1 MQEQTGKIEA
11 LCISAARG
19 TVKHA
24 VPEVTLVKG
33 YGIEGDAHAGHWH
46 RQVSLLSAEQVDAF
60 NQRIASSNA
69 QILERTNLNKL
80 DEIQRAKDEELN
92 TVEKAKFREQNA
104 FESDKIAESGVTK
117 KAVIEPAVAGTFGEN
132 ILVSGIDLRKLPVG
146 SLLIIKTANKEL
158 ARNGNSNIP
167 TLSAEFEEQKPT
179 CDEQENAV
187 ILKLS
192 QIGKECHS
200 HCQIFQRVG
209 DCIMPREGV
218 FATVEQGGVLTSGME
233 ITVELPKADAQLRAA
248 VITLSDKGSIG
259 QRVDTAG
266 PRATEL
272 LAEAGYDIV
281 EQVLLPDVQ
290 AKIERELKRLADSR
304 QVDLIITTGG
314 TGMAPRDVTPE
325 ATLAVATRL
334 VPGIAEA
341 IRAGS
346 LAIPTRAMVSRGVS
360 VLRNTTLI
368 VNLPGSKKAVEE
380 ALEIVLPTLEH
391 GIRLAKGTDGE
402 CGRT

>member
-1 MQEQTGKIEA
+1 MSETRGIIEA
-11 LCISAARG
+11 LCISDARG

-24 VPEVTLVKG
+24 VDEVMLIKD
-33 YGIEGDAHAGHWH
+33 YGLEGDAHAGHWH
-46 RQVSLLSAEQVDAF
+46 RQVSLLSIEQMEAF
-60 NQRIASSNA
+60 NKRISEENIPIAPA
-69 QILERTNLNKL
+69 Q
-80 DEIQRAKDEELN
+80 
-92 TVEKAKFREQNA
+92 
-104 FESDKIAESGVTK
+104 
-117 KAVIEPAVAGTFGEN
+117 AGTFGEN
-132 ILVSGIDLRKLPVG
+132 ILVRGIDLRNLPVG
-146 SLLIIKTANKEL
+146 S
-158 ARNGNSNIP
+158 
-167 TLSAEFEEQKPT
+167 TLKSGE
-179 CDEQENAV
+179 V
-187 ILKLS
+187 ILSLT

-218 FATVEQGGVLTSGME
+218 FAIVEQGGLLRAGME
-233 ITVELPKADAQLRAA
+233 IAVEMPAVDAPLRAA

-259 QRVDTAG
+259 ERVDTSG
-266 PRATEL
+266 PRAAEL
-272 LAEAGYDIV
+272 LTQAGYAVV
-281 EQVLLPDVQ
+281 EQVLLPDMQ

-325 ATLAVATRL
+325 ATLAVATRN

-346 LAIPTRAMVSRGVS
+346 MAITKRAMLSRGVS
-360 VLRNTTLI
+360 VLRNNTLI

-380 ALEIVLPTLEH
+380 ALEMVLPTLEH

>member
-1 MQEQTGKIEA
+1 MQEQKGKIVA
-11 LCISAARG
+11 LCISEARG

-24 VPEVTLVKG
+24 VPQVKLIKD

-46 RQVSLLSAEQVDAF
+46 RQVSLLSAEQVEAF
-60 NQRIASSNA
+60 NQRIACSNA
-69 QILERTNLNKL
+69 QILEKAKL
-80 DEIQRAKDEELN
+80 ATLDAKESDNIAEPGE
-92 TVEKAKFREQNA
+92 TEKA
-104 FESDKIAESGVTK
+104 I
-117 KAVIEPAVAGTFGEN
+117 IEPAIEGTFGEN
-132 ILVSGIDLRKLPVG
+132 ILVSGIDLRQLPVG
-146 SLLIIKTANKEL
+146 STLTA
-158 ARNGNSNIP
+158 G
-167 TLSAEFEEQKPT
+167 
-179 CDEQENAV
+179 AV

-200 HCQIFQRVG
+200 HCQIFHRVG

-218 FATVEQGGVLTSGME
+218 FATVEQGGVLTPGMT
-233 ITVELPKADAQLRAA
+233 ITVHLPAADAPLRAA
-248 VITLSDKGSIG
+248 VVTLSDKGSRG
-259 QRVDTAG
+259 ERVDTAG
-266 PRATEL
+266 PRAAEL
-272 LAEAGYDIV
+272 LAAAGYEVV

-325 ATLAVATRL
+325 ATLAVATRS

-346 LAIPTRAMVSRGVS
+346 LAITKRAMLSRGVS
-360 VLRNTTLI
+360 VLRNSTLI

-380 ALEIVLPTLEH
+380 ALEIVLPVLEH

>member
-1 MQEQTGKIEA
+1 MHEENGKIIA
-11 LCISAARG
+11 LCISEARG

-24 VPEVTLVKG
+24 VPEVKLIKDF
-33 YGIEGDAHAGHWH
+33 GIEGDAHAGHWH
-46 RQVSLLSAEQVDAF
+46 RQVSLLSAEQVAAF
-60 NQRIASSNA
+60 NERI
-69 QILERTNLNKL
+69 
-80 DEIQRAKDEELN
+80 
-92 TVEKAKFREQNA
+92 VESKAGIK
-104 FESDKIAESGVTK
+104 
-117 KAVIEPAVAGTFGEN
+117 PAISGTFGEN
-132 ILVSGIDLRKLPVG
+132 ILVSGIDLRNLPVG
-146 SLLIIKTANKEL
+146 TLLKAGE
-158 ARNGNSNIP
+158 
-167 TLSAEFEEQKPT
+167 
-179 CDEQENAV
+179 V
-187 ILKLS
+187 VLKLS

-218 FATVEQGGVLTSGME
+218 FATVEHAGSLKPGME
-233 ITVELPKADAQLRAA
+233 ITVELPTVDAPLRAA

-259 QRVDTAG
+259 ERVDTSG
-266 PRATEL
+266 PRAAEL
-272 LAEAGYDIV
+272 LAQAGYEVV

-304 QVDLIITTGG
+304 QVDLILTTGG

-325 ATLAVATRL
+325 ATLAVATRN

-346 LAIPTRAMVSRGVS
+346 LAITKRAMLSRGVS
-360 VLRNTTLI
+360 VLRNNTLI

-380 ALEIVLPTLEH
+380 ALELVLPTLEH

>member
-1 MQEQTGKIEA
+1 MQEQKGKIVA
-11 LCISAARG
+11 LCISEARG

-24 VPEVTLVKG
+24 VPQVKLIKD

-46 RQVSLLSAEQVDAF
+46 RQVSLLSAEQVEAF
-60 NQRIASSNA
+60 NQRIAASNA
-69 QILERTNLNKL
+69 HIL
-80 DEIQRAKDEELN
+80 
-92 TVEKAKFREQNA
+92 EKAKLTTLDA
-104 FESDKIAESGVTK
+104 KESDNIAEPGETE
-117 KAVIEPAVAGTFGEN
+117 KAIIEPAIEGTFGEN
-132 ILVSGIDLRKLPVG
+132 ILVSGIDLRQLPVG
-146 SLLIIKTANKEL
+146 STLTA
-158 ARNGNSNIP
+158 G
-167 TLSAEFEEQKPT
+167 
-179 CDEQENAV
+179 AV

-200 HCQIFQRVG
+200 HCQIFNRVG

-218 FATVEQGGVLTSGME
+218 FATVEQGGELTTGME
-233 ITVELPKADAQLRAA
+233 ITVELPNPNAPLRAA
-248 VITLSDKGSIG
+248 VVTLSDKGSRG
-259 QRVDTAG
+259 ERVDTAG
-266 PRATEL
+266 PRAAEL
-272 LAEAGYDIV
+272 LAAAGYEVV

-304 QVDLIITTGG
+304 QVDLILTTGG

-325 ATLAVATRL
+325 ATLAVATRS

-346 LAIPTRAMVSRGVS
+346 LAITKRAMLSRGVS
-360 VLRNTTLI
+360 VLRNSTLI

-380 ALEIVLPTLEH
+380 ALEIVLPVLEH

>member
-1 MQEQTGKIEA
+1 MQEQKGKIVA
-11 LCISAARG
+11 LCISEARG

-24 VPEVTLVKG
+24 VPQVKLIKD

-46 RQVSLLSAEQVDAF
+46 RQVSLLSAEQVEAF
-60 NQRIASSNA
+60 NQRIACSNA
-69 QILERTNLNKL
+69 QILEKAKL
-80 DEIQRAKDEELN
+80 TTLDAKESDNIAEPGE
-92 TVEKAKFREQNA
+92 TEKA
-104 FESDKIAESGVTK
+104 I
-117 KAVIEPAVAGTFGEN
+117 IEPAIEGTFGEN
-132 ILVSGIDLRKLPVG
+132 ILVSGIDLRQLPVG
-146 SLLIIKTANKEL
+146 STLTA
-158 ARNGNSNIP
+158 G
-167 TLSAEFEEQKPT
+167 
-179 CDEQENAV
+179 AV

-192 QIGKECHS
+192 QIGKECHR
-200 HCQIFQRVG
+200 HCQIFHRVG

-218 FATVEQGGVLTSGME
+218 FATVEQGGVLSPGRS
-233 ITVELPKADAQLRAA
+233 ITVHLPAADAPLRAA
-248 VITLSDKGSIG
+248 VVTLSDKGSRG
-259 QRVDTAG
+259 ERVDTAG
-266 PRATEL
+266 PRAAEL
-272 LAEAGYDIV
+272 LAAAGYEVV

-325 ATLAVATRL
+325 ATLAVATRS

-346 LAIPTRAMVSRGVS
+346 LAITKRAMLSRGVS
-360 VLRNTTLI
+360 VLRNSTLI

-380 ALEIVLPTLEH
+380 ALEIVLPVLEH

>member
-1 MQEQTGKIEA
+1 MQEQKGKIVA
-11 LCISAARG
+11 LCISEARG

-24 VPEVTLVKG
+24 VPQIKLIKD
-33 YGIEGDAHAGHWH
+33 YGIEGDARAGHWH
-46 RQVSLLSAEQVDAF
+46 RQVSLLSAEQVEVF
-60 NQRIASSNA
+60 NQRIACSNA
-69 QILERTNLNKL
+69 QILEKAKL
-80 DEIQRAKDEELN
+80 TTLDAKESDNIAEPGE
-92 TVEKAKFREQNA
+92 TEKA
-104 FESDKIAESGVTK
+104 I
-117 KAVIEPAVAGTFGEN
+117 IEPAIEGTFGEN
-132 ILVSGIDLRKLPVG
+132 ILASGIDLRQLPVG
-146 SLLIIKTANKEL
+146 STLTA
-158 ARNGNSNIP
+158 G
-167 TLSAEFEEQKPT
+167 
-179 CDEQENAV
+179 AV

-200 HCQIFQRVG
+200 HCQIFHRVG

-218 FATVEQGGVLTSGME
+218 FATVEQGGELTTGMD
-233 ITVELPKADAQLRAA
+233 ITVELPSPNAPLRAA
-248 VITLSDKGSIG
+248 VMTLSDKGSVG
-259 QRVDTAG
+259 QRVDTSG
-266 PRATEL
+266 PQAARM
-272 LAEAGYDIV
+272 LAQAGYEVV

-290 AKIERELKRLADSR
+290 GKIERELKRLADSR

-325 ATLAVATRL
+325 ATLAVATRH

-346 LAIPTRAMVSRGVS
+346 MAITKRAMLSRGVS
-360 VLRNTTLI
+360 VLRHSTLI

-380 ALEIVLPTLEH
+380 ALEMVLPTLEH

>member
-1 MQEQTGKIEA
+1 MQEQKGKIVA
-11 LCISAARG
+11 LCISEARG

-24 VPEVTLVKG
+24 VPQVKLIKD

-46 RQVSLLSAEQVDAF
+46 RQVSLLSAEQVEAF
-60 NQRIASSNA
+60 NQRIACGNA
-69 QILERTNLNKL
+69 QILEKAKL
-80 DEIQRAKDEELN
+80 ATLDAKESDNIAEPGE
-92 TVEKAKFREQNA
+92 TEKA
-104 FESDKIAESGVTK
+104 I
-117 KAVIEPAVAGTFGEN
+117 IEPAIEGTFGEN
-132 ILVSGIDLRKLPVG
+132 ILVSGIDLRQLPVG
-146 SLLIIKTANKEL
+146 STLTA
-158 ARNGNSNIP
+158 G
-167 TLSAEFEEQKPT
+167 
-179 CDEQENAV
+179 AV

-200 HCQIFQRVG
+200 HCQIFHRVG

-218 FATVEQGGVLTSGME
+218 FATVEQCGVLSPGMP
-233 ITVELPKADAQLRAA
+233 ITVHLPASDAPLRAA
-248 VITLSDKGSIG
+248 VVTLSDKGSRG
-259 QRVDTAG
+259 ERVDTAG
-266 PRATEL
+266 PRAAEL
-272 LAEAGYDIV
+272 LAAAGYEVV

-325 ATLAVATRL
+325 ATLAVATRS

-346 LAIPTRAMVSRGVS
+346 LAITKRAMLSRGVS
-360 VLRNTTLI
+360 VLRNGTLI

-380 ALEIVLPTLEH
+380 ALEIVLPVLEH

>member
-1 MQEQTGKIEA
+1 MQEQKGKIEA
-11 LCISAARG
+11 LCISEARG

-24 VPEVTLVKG
+24 VPEVKLVKD

-46 RQVSLLSAEQVDAF
+46 RQVSLLSAEQVESF
-60 NQRIASSNA
+60 NQRIAFSNA
-69 QILERTNLNKL
+69 QILERAKATYPTSDTEKL
-80 DEIQRAKDEELN
+80 
-92 TVEKAKFREQNA
+92 
-104 FESDKIAESGVTK
+104 
-117 KAVIEPAVAGTFGEN
+117 IEPAVAGTFGEN
-132 ILVSGIDLRKLPVG
+132 ILVSGIDFRKLPVG
-146 SLLIIKTANKEL
+146 T
-158 ARNGNSNIP
+158 
-167 TLSAEFEEQKPT
+167 TLQAGE
-179 CDEQENAV
+179 V

-218 FATVEQGGVLTSGME
+218 FATVEQGGFLKPGMT
-233 ITVELPKADAQLRAA
+233 ITAALPKADAPLRAA
-248 VITLSDKGSIG
+248 VVTLSDKGSLG

-266 PRATEL
+266 PRAAEL
-272 LAEAGYDIV
+272 LRQAGYDVV
-281 EQVLLPDVQ
+281 EQTLLPDVQ
-290 AKIERELKRLADSR
+290 AKIEHELKRLADSR

-346 LAIPTRAMVSRGVS
+346 LAITKRAMLSRGVS

-380 ALEIVLPTLEH
+380 ALEMVLETLEH

>member
-1 MQEQTGKIEA
+1 MILAGVMEMSEIQGIIEA
-11 LCISAARG
+11 LCISDARG

-24 VPEVTLVKG
+24 VDEVILIKD
-33 YGIEGDAHAGHWH
+33 YGLEGDAHAGHWH
-46 RQVSLLSAEQVDAF
+46 RQVSLLSIEQMEAF
-60 NQRIASSNA
+60 NKRISEENIPIAPA
-69 QILERTNLNKL
+69 Q
-80 DEIQRAKDEELN
+80 
-92 TVEKAKFREQNA
+92 
-104 FESDKIAESGVTK
+104 
-117 KAVIEPAVAGTFGEN
+117 AGTFGEN
-132 ILVSGIDLRKLPVG
+132 ILVRGIDLRNLPVG
-146 SLLIIKTANKEL
+146 S
-158 ARNGNSNIP
+158 
-167 TLSAEFEEQKPT
+167 TLKSGE
-179 CDEQENAV
+179 V
-187 ILKLS
+187 ILSLT

-218 FATVEQGGVLTSGME
+218 FATVEQGGLLRAGME
-233 ITVELPKADAQLRAA
+233 IAVEMPAVDAPLRAA

-259 QRVDTAG
+259 ERVDTSG
-266 PRATEL
+266 PRAAEL
-272 LAEAGYDIV
+272 LTQAGYEVV
-281 EQVLLPDVQ
+281 EQVLLPDMQ

-325 ATLAVATRL
+325 ATLAVATRN

-346 LAIPTRAMVSRGVS
+346 MAITKRAMLSRGVS
-360 VLRNTTLI
+360 VLRNNTLI

-380 ALEIVLPTLEH
+380 ALEMVLPTLEH

>member
-1 MQEQTGKIEA
+1 MHEEKGKIIA
-11 LCISAARG
+11 LCISEARG

-24 VPEVTLVKG
+24 VPEVKLIKDF
-33 YGIEGDAHAGHWH
+33 GIEGDAHAGHWH
-46 RQVSLLSAEQVDAF
+46 RQVSLLSAEQVANF
-60 NQRIASSNA
+60 NERI
-69 QILERTNLNKL
+69 
-80 DEIQRAKDEELN
+80 
-92 TVEKAKFREQNA
+92 VESKA
-104 FESDKIAESGVTK
+104 G
-117 KAVIEPAVAGTFGEN
+117 IEPAISGTFGEN
-132 ILVSGIDLRKLPVG
+132 ILVSGIDLRRLPVG
-146 SLLIIKTANKEL
+146 TLLKAGE
-158 ARNGNSNIP
+158 
-167 TLSAEFEEQKPT
+167 
-179 CDEQENAV
+179 V
-187 ILKLS
+187 VLKLS

-218 FATVEQGGVLTSGME
+218 FATVEHAGSLKPGME
-233 ITVELPKADAQLRAA
+233 ITVELPTVDAPLRAA

-259 QRVDTAG
+259 ERVDTSG
-266 PRATEL
+266 PRAAEL
-272 LAEAGYDIV
+272 LAQAGYEVV

-290 AKIERELKRLADSR
+290 AKTERELKRLADSR

-325 ATLAVATRL
+325 ATLAVATRN

-346 LAIPTRAMVSRGVS
+346 LAITKRAMLSRGVS
-360 VLRNTTLI
+360 VLRNNTLI

-380 ALEIVLPTLEH
+380 ALELVLPTLEH

>member
-1 MQEQTGKIEA
+1 MQEQKGKIVA
-11 LCISAARG
+11 LCISEARG

-24 VPEVTLVKG
+24 VPQVKLIKD

-46 RQVSLLSAEQVDAF
+46 RQVSLLSAEQVEAF
-60 NQRIASSNA
+60 NQRIACSNT
-69 QILERTNLNKL
+69 QILEKAKL
-80 DEIQRAKDEELN
+80 TTLDAKGSDNIAEPGE
-92 TVEKAKFREQNA
+92 TEKA
-104 FESDKIAESGVTK
+104 I
-117 KAVIEPAVAGTFGEN
+117 IEPAIEGTFGEN
-132 ILVSGIDLRKLPVG
+132 ILVSGIDLRQLPVG
-146 SLLIIKTANKEL
+146 STLTA
-158 ARNGNSNIP
+158 G
-167 TLSAEFEEQKPT
+167 
-179 CDEQENAV
+179 AV

-200 HCQIFQRVG
+200 HCQIFHRVG

-218 FATVEQGGVLTSGME
+218 FATVEQGGVLTLGMP
-233 ITVELPKADAQLRAA
+233 ITVHLPAADAPLRAA
-248 VITLSDKGSIG
+248 VVTLSDKGSRG
-259 QRVDTAG
+259 ERVDTAG
-266 PRATEL
+266 PRAAEL
-272 LAEAGYDIV
+272 LAAAGYEVV

-325 ATLAVATRL
+325 ATLAVATRS

-346 LAIPTRAMVSRGVS
+346 LAITKRAMLSRGVS
-360 VLRNTTLI
+360 VLRNSTLI

-380 ALEIVLPTLEH
+380 ALEIVLPVLEH

>member
-1 MQEQTGKIEA
+1 MQEQKGKIVA
-11 LCISAARG
+11 LCISEARG

-24 VPEVTLVKG
+24 VPQVKLIKD

-46 RQVSLLSAEQVDAF
+46 RQVSLLSAEQVEAF
-60 NQRIASSNA
+60 NQRIACSNA
-69 QILERTNLNKL
+69 QILEKAKL
-80 DEIQRAKDEELN
+80 TTLDAKESDNIAEPGE
-92 TVEKAKFREQNA
+92 TEKA
-104 FESDKIAESGVTK
+104 I
-117 KAVIEPAVAGTFGEN
+117 IEPAIEGTFGEN
-132 ILVSGIDLRKLPVG
+132 ILVSGIDMRQLPVG
-146 SLLIIKTANKEL
+146 STLTA
-158 ARNGNSNIP
+158 G
-167 TLSAEFEEQKPT
+167 
-179 CDEQENAV
+179 AV

-200 HCQIFQRVG
+200 HCQIFHRVG

-218 FATVEQGGVLTSGME
+218 FATVEQGGVLTLGMP
-233 ITVELPKADAQLRAA
+233 ITVHLPAADAPLRAA
-248 VITLSDKGSIG
+248 VVTLSDKGSRG
-259 QRVDTAG
+259 ERVDTAG
-266 PRATEL
+266 PRAAEL
-272 LAEAGYDIV
+272 LAAAGYEVV

-325 ATLAVATRL
+325 ATLAVATRS

-346 LAIPTRAMVSRGVS
+346 LAITKRAMLSRGVS
-360 VLRNTTLI
+360 VLRNSTLI

-380 ALEIVLPTLEH
+380 ALEIVLPVLEH

>member
-1 MQEQTGKIEA
+1 MHEEKGKIIA
-11 LCISAARG
+11 LCISEARG
-19 TVKHA
+19 TVKYA
-24 VPEVTLVKG
+24 VPEVKLIKDF
-33 YGIEGDAHAGHWH
+33 GIEGDAHAGHWH
-46 RQVSLLSAEQVDAF
+46 RQVSLLSAEQVANF
-60 NQRIASSNA
+60 NERI
-69 QILERTNLNKL
+69 
-80 DEIQRAKDEELN
+80 
-92 TVEKAKFREQNA
+92 VESKA
-104 FESDKIAESGVTK
+104 G
-117 KAVIEPAVAGTFGEN
+117 IEPAISGTFGEN
-132 ILVSGIDLRKLPVG
+132 ILVSGIDLRNLPVG
-146 SLLIIKTANKEL
+146 TLLKAGE
-158 ARNGNSNIP
+158 
-167 TLSAEFEEQKPT
+167 
-179 CDEQENAV
+179 V
-187 ILKLS
+187 VLKLS

-218 FATVEQGGVLTSGME
+218 FATVEQGGLLRAGME
-233 ITVELPKADAQLRAA
+233 IAVEMPAVDAPLRAA

-259 QRVDTAG
+259 ERVDTSG
-266 PRATEL
+266 PRAAEL
-272 LAEAGYDIV
+272 LTQAGYEVV

-290 AKIERELKRLADSR
+290 AKTERELKRLADSR

-325 ATLAVATRL
+325 ATLAVATRN

-346 LAIPTRAMVSRGVS
+346 LAITKRAMLSRGVS
-360 VLRNTTLI
+360 VLRNNTLI

-380 ALEIVLPTLEH
+380 ALELVLPTLEH

>member
-1 MQEQTGKIEA
+1 MQEQKGKIVA
-11 LCISAARG
+11 LCISEARG

-24 VPEVTLVKG
+24 VPQVKLIKD

-46 RQVSLLSAEQVDAF
+46 RQVSLLSAEQVEAF
-60 NQRIASSNA
+60 NQRIACSNT
-69 QILERTNLNKL
+69 QILEKAKL
-80 DEIQRAKDEELN
+80 ATLDAKESDNIAEPGE
-92 TVEKAKFREQNA
+92 TEKA
-104 FESDKIAESGVTK
+104 I
-117 KAVIEPAVAGTFGEN
+117 IEPAIEGTFGEN
-132 ILVSGIDLRKLPVG
+132 ILVSGIDLRQLPVG
-146 SLLIIKTANKEL
+146 STLTA
-158 ARNGNSNIP
+158 G
-167 TLSAEFEEQKPT
+167 
-179 CDEQENAV
+179 AV

-200 HCQIFQRVG
+200 HCQIFHRVG

-218 FATVEQGGVLTSGME
+218 FATVEQGGVLSLGMP
-233 ITVELPKADAQLRAA
+233 ITVHLPAADALLRAA
-248 VITLSDKGSIG
+248 VVTLSDKGSRG
-259 QRVDTAG
+259 ERVDTAG
-266 PRATEL
+266 PRAAEL
-272 LAEAGYDIV
+272 LATAGYEVV

-325 ATLAVATRL
+325 ATLAVATRS

-346 LAIPTRAMVSRGVS
+346 LAITKRAMLSRGVS
-360 VLRNTTLI
+360 VLRNSTLI

-380 ALEIVLPTLEH
+380 ALEIVLPVLEH

>member
-1 MQEQTGKIEA
+1 MHEEKGKIIA
-11 LCISAARG
+11 LCISEARG

-24 VPEVTLVKG
+24 VPEVKLIKDF
-33 YGIEGDAHAGHWH
+33 GIEGDAHAGHWH
-46 RQVSLLSAEQVDAF
+46 RQVSLLSAEQVANF
-60 NQRIASSNA
+60 NERI
-69 QILERTNLNKL
+69 
-80 DEIQRAKDEELN
+80 
-92 TVEKAKFREQNA
+92 VESKA
-104 FESDKIAESGVTK
+104 G
-117 KAVIEPAVAGTFGEN
+117 IEPAISGTFGEN
-132 ILVSGIDLRKLPVG
+132 ILVSGIDLRNLPVG
-146 SLLIIKTANKEL
+146 TLLKAGE
-158 ARNGNSNIP
+158 
-167 TLSAEFEEQKPT
+167 
-179 CDEQENAV
+179 V
-187 ILKLS
+187 VLKLS

-218 FATVEQGGVLTSGME
+218 FATVEHAGSLKPGME
-233 ITVELPKADAQLRAA
+233 ITVELPTVDAPLRAA

-259 QRVDTAG
+259 ERVDTSG
-266 PRATEL
+266 PRAAEL
-272 LAEAGYDIV
+272 LTQAGYEVV

-290 AKIERELKRLADSR
+290 AKIERELKRLADRR
-304 QVDLIITTGG
+304 QVDIILTTGG

-325 ATLAVATRL
+325 ATLAVATRN

-346 LAIPTRAMVSRGVS
+346 LAITKRAMLSRGVS
-360 VLRNTTLI
+360 VLRNNTLI

-380 ALEIVLPTLEH
+380 ALELVLPTLEH

>member
-1 MQEQTGKIEA
+1 MSEIKGKIVA
-11 LCISAARG
+11 LCISKARG

-24 VPEVTLVKG
+24 VPEAKLIKD

-46 RQVSLLSAEQVDAF
+46 RQVSLLSAEQVEAF
-60 NQRIASSNA
+60 NKRIASSNA
-69 QILERTNLNKL
+69 QIQQQAKGLEAGAAKL
-80 DEIQRAKDEELN
+80 
-92 TVEKAKFREQNA
+92 
-104 FESDKIAESGVTK
+104 
-117 KAVIEPAVAGTFGEN
+117 IEPAVEGTFGEN

-146 SLLIIKTANKEL
+146 TLLKAGEVVL
-158 ARNGNSNIP
+158 
-167 TLSAEFEEQKPT
+167 Q
-179 CDEQENAV
+179 
-187 ILKLS
+187 LS

-200 HCQIFQRVG
+200 HCQIFKRVG

-218 FATVEQGGVLTSGME
+218 FATVEQGGVLTPGME
-233 ITVELPKADAQLRAA
+233 ITAYLPKADAQLRAA
-248 VITLSDKGSIG
+248 VITLSDKGSLG

-266 PRATEL
+266 PHAAEL
-272 LAEAGYDIV
+272 LAEAGYDVV

-314 TGMAPRDVTPE
+314 TGMSPRDVTPE

-346 LAIPTRAMVSRGVS
+346 LAITKRAMLSRGVS
-360 VLRNTTLI
+360 VLRNSTLI

-380 ALEIVLPTLEH
+380 ALEMVLPTLEH